1 MTFQNIRPVERVGG
15 GLMALKRDRM
25 SMEPTVEE
33 ITQKSGP
40 EKAFFGGFGS
50 KTGSERPIWKGL

>member
-1 MTFQNIRPVERVGG
+1 
-15 GLMALKRDRM
+15 MALKRDRM

-40 EKAFFGGFGS
+40 GRAFFGGFGS
-50 KTGSERPIWKGL
+50 KTGSERPIWVGYRDQT